1 MKTYTKIS
9 SLAVVCALCAGASM
23 PASAAPSVRALGGA
37 GTYSSASSAT
47 QAKSGTTSSVEKA
60 DTVRG
65 GSLAVGNTGATT
77 TTAKKATTTSNV
89 NSGLRGS
96 SVRSA
101 SVRVPSTAR
110 LSIGKYLGGSTVSK
124 PPVTDK
130 QPTTPS
136 VSEDFVEYDIQYND
150 KTYVLTINER
160 REDGSY
166 GEVMVRDIASHE
178 DLMDLQEL
186 VGDDELDTS
195 AKTII
200 AAINEL
206 VSGKQDKLTAGD
218 GIAIDGD
225 EISVNLIGE
234 NGITVDGN
242 VIGFEGGDL
251 QSKLT
256 AGDGIAIDGDMIS
269 ARVGNG
275 LAIENGV
282 IVTDIELPDAPIQK
296 KIEAGDGIKV
306 VEGTDSDTVAVNILP
321 DGAGG
326 LIVEDGVLKTKI
338 DLPDMPVQEKLTAG
352 DGISQTVLDTGKIG
366 VNILPDGAGG
376 LIVEDGVLKTK
387 IDLPDTPVQEK
398 LNAGT
403 GIKIADNVISTNLE
417 SGSPSNLTIVTDPST
432 GKQTIS
438 VVGLANAD
446 GIIEYKQGSGIAIS
460 GDNQISA
467 NIGSGL
473 KFNELTG
480 AIETVATLPASGEVQ
495 EKLSAGKYIN
505 IDENNTITTTLT
517 GSETINISNEGV
529 ISATVDLKEYD
540 GTNSI
545 TVTDGE
551 DGKTAAIAVKLANEN
566 SGLKVDE
573 AGLAVNAGKGLIFD
587 ENGALT
593 VTFDP
598 DANTTYEAGQGISIS
613 ADNNAINVNA
623 GNGIAIS
630 ENKEIAI
637 SADSEGLYLY
647 SFAGGKGTWSMV
659 DVVDE
664 NDVADP
670 TPAAE

>member
-47 QAKSGTTSSVEKA
+47 QAKSGTTSSVQKA

-65 GSLAVGNTGATT
+65 GSLAIGDTGATT
-77 TTAKKATTTSNV
+77 TTAKKATTSNV

-96 SVRSA
+96 SVRST

-110 LSIGKYLGGSTVSK
+110 LSIGKYLGGSVSK

-130 QPTTPS
+130 EPTTPS
-136 VSEDFVEYDIQYND
+136 VSEDFVEYDIQYNY
-150 KTYVLTINER
+150 TTNVLTINER
-160 REDGSY
+160 KEDGSY
-166 GEVMVRDIASHE
+166 ENVMVRDVASHDE
-178 DLMDLQEL
+178 LMELKAL

-218 GIAIDGD
+218 GIAINGD
-225 EISVNLIGE
+225 E
-234 NGITVDGN
+234 
-242 VIGFEGGDL
+242 
-251 QSKLT
+251 
-256 AGDGIAIDGDMIS
+256 IS

-282 IVTDIELPDAPIQK
+282 IVTNIEFPDAPIQK
-296 KIEAGDGIKV
+296 QIVEGSGIEV
-306 VEGTDSDTVAVNILP
+306 VEGTDSDTVKVKLAQDGGLKFDSDGSLRTSIEIPEVELKEYVEGAGITVEDIAGENKATVKVKLAADGGLTTDP
-321 DGAGG
+321 DGS
-326 LIVEDGVLKTKI
+326 LR
-338 DLPDMPVQEKLTAG
+338 
-352 DGISQTVLDTGKIG
+352 
-366 VNILPDGAGG
+366 
-376 LIVEDGVLKTK
+376 TK

-398 LNAGT
+398 LTAGT
-403 GIKIADNVISTNLE
+403 GIKIENNTVSTNLE

-473 KFNELTG
+473 KFNESTG
-480 AIETVATLPASGEVQ
+480 AIETIATLPASGEVQ
-495 EKLSAGKYIN
+495 EKLTQGAGIKI
-505 IDENNTITTTLT
+505 ENNVVSANLVPGKGILIADDNGAKQIAFDPTILPDAP
-517 GSETINISNEGV
+517 IQKQIVEGN
-529 ISATVDLKEYD
+529 
-540 GTNSI
+540 GI
-545 TVTDGE
+545 TVVPGTDS
-551 DGKTAAIAVKLANEN
+551 DTVQIKLADGN
-566 SGLKVDE
+566 SGLEFVEGGGLKVSS
-573 AGLAVNAGKGLIFD
+573 
-587 ENGALT
+587 
-593 VTFDP
+593 
-598 DANTTYEAGQGISIS
+598 DANTTYA
-613 ADNNAINVNA
+613 A
-623 GNGIAIS
+623 GNGITIS
-630 ENKEIAI
+630 GDNEIAI
-637 SADSEGLYLY
+637 SANANGLYLY
-647 SFAGGKGTWSMV
+647 SFADGTGTWSMV

>member
-65 GSLAVGNTGATT
+65 GSLAVGDTGATT

-110 LSIGKYLGGSTVSK
+110 LSIGKYLGGSTVSTPPK
-124 PPVTDK
+124 QCIPGDPDCETPPV
-130 QPTTPS
+130 
-136 VSEDFVEYDIQYND
+136 VSEDFVEYDIQYNY
-150 KTYVLTINER
+150 KTNVLTINER
-160 REDGSY
+160 KEDGSY
-166 GEVMVRDIASHE
+166 ENVMERDVASHN

-206 VSGKQDKLTAGD
+206 LSDKQD
-218 GIAIDGD
+218 
-225 EISVNLIGE
+225 
-234 NGITVDGN
+234 
-242 VIGFEGGDL
+242 
-251 QSKLT
+251 KLT

-282 IVTDIELPDAPIQK
+282 IVTDIEFPDAPIQK
-296 KIEAGDGIKV
+296 QIVEGSGIEV
-306 VEGTDSDTVAVNILP
+306 VEGTDSDTVKVKLAADGGLTTDP
-321 DGAGG
+321 DGS
-326 LIVEDGVLKTKI
+326 LRTSIKLPTT
-338 DLPDMPVQEKLTAG
+338 DLPEVVQEKLTAG
-352 DGISQTVLDTGKIG
+352 TGIKIENNTVSTNLAGGSYIQITTNDQGAQEISVEGLPENLQGFVIYQPGDGVVFDGDNKDFISVNTGDGLKIVDDKIK
-366 VNILPDGAGG
+366 VNISEDGTGG
-376 LIVEDGVLKTK
+376 LKFENGVLKT
-387 IDLPDTPVQEK
+387 TAV
-398 LNAGT
+398 
-403 GIKIADNVISTNLE
+403 
-417 SGSPSNLTIVTDPST
+417 
-432 GKQTIS
+432 
-438 VVGLANAD
+438 
-446 GIIEYKQGSGIAIS
+446 
-460 GDNQISA
+460 
-467 NIGSGL
+467 
-473 KFNELTG
+473 
-480 AIETVATLPASGEVQ
+480 LPATGEVQ
-495 EKLSAGKYIN
+495 KQIV
-505 IDENNTITTTLT
+505 
-517 GSETINISNEGV
+517 EGN
-529 ISATVDLKEYD
+529 
-540 GTNSI
+540 GI
-545 TVTDGE
+545 TVVPGTDS
-551 DGKTAAIAVKLANEN
+551 DTVQIKLANEN

-573 AGLAVNAGKGLIFD
+573 AGLAVNAGAGLTFD
-587 ENGALT
+587 ERGALT

-630 ENKEIAI
+630 EDNNITI
-637 SADSEGLYLY
+637 SANANGLYLY
-647 SFAGGKGTWSMV
+647 SFADGMGTWSMV